1 MTPIRSLSIFFLLIL
16 LTQCTPK
23 GNEENPV
30 NNLPKNKPTENY
42 LILGTAH
49 TVEMPPRSEMGKPA
63 YRQAKEAAMVKAQK
77 QILDWLGEQ
86 GARLTELPLVAPKA
100 HGIINNQVVVCMEIT
115 AEKLQQALS
124 EKNVAQAE
132 AIAKKTGQGIQS
144 WSSES
149 MN

>member
-1 MTPIRSLSIFFLLIL
+1 MTLIRSLSTVLLLSLLIH
-16 LTQCTPK
+16 CNNPEENK
-23 GNEENPV
+23 GNNPPP
-30 NNLPKNKPTENY
+30 NNNPATGNFLV
-42 LILGTAH
+42 LGMAH
-49 TVEMPPRSEMGKPA
+49 SIEMPPRSEMGKPA

-86 GARLTELPLVAPKA
+86 GARVNELPLVAPKT
-100 HGIINNQVVVCMEIT
+100 HGILNNQVVVCMEIT
-115 AEKLQQALS
+115 AEKLQQALT
-124 EKNVAQAE
+124 EKNIAQAE